1 MQNNKDNKKN
11 IAKNTIALYLRTLL
25 TMLVGLYTSR
35 VVLNILGV
43 DDFGIYNVVGGVV
56 AMLSII
62 TSSLSQAISRYITFE
77 LGKQDYNR
85 LKIIF
90 STSINIQILIS
101 VVVVV
106 FAEILGVWFL
116 NYKMNIAQERMFAAN
131 WVFQFAVFS
140 FVVTL
145 ISVPFNAA
153 IIAHEKMKAFA
164 YVGILEAVLKL
175 IIAYTLYLSA
185 FDKLITYAFL
195 LFLVSVIIRIV
206 YGRYCSKKFKECVYT
221 FVVDNKLLKEMI
233 NFAAWNFISGT
244 AYVFNT
250 QGLNI
255 LSNMFFGVAINA
267 ARGIATQVDSVT
279 KTFVC
284 NFTTAVKPQIV
295 KSYSSG
301 DYQYMNKLVCLGA
314 KYSYFLMYALALPFI
329 FESDMILSIWLKKVP
344 AHAGNF
350 VRLTMV
356 VSLVCLLGDT
366 LYTSILAIGKL
377 RKYMIYETLVSIFVF
392 PLTYL
397 FFRWKFSAEIAYLVF
412 AIAYFIL
419 IFVRLFYLNNVEGFP
434 IKQYFMGVFKPILL
448 VSLLSSVL
456 PIGYKLLFAS
466 NDIISFIIMI
476 LICEISFIIVTIFC
490 GLSAHERF
498 YLIGRLKSFFSK
510 IQMFKDN

>member
-1 MQNNKDNKKN
+1 MQNNKDNKKK

-35 VVLNILGV
+35 VILNVLGV
-43 DDFGIYNVVGGVV
+43 DNFGIYNVVGGVV
-56 AMLSII
+56 AMFSII
-62 TSSLSQAISRYITFE
+62 TSSLSQAISRYITFD
-77 LGKQDYNR
+77 LGKQDYDR
-85 LKIIF
+85 LKVVF
-90 STSINIQILIS
+90 STSVNIQVLIS

-106 FAEILGVWFL
+106 FAEIFGVWFL
-116 NYKMNIAQERMFAAN
+116 NNKMNITQERMFAAN

-164 YVGILEAVLKL
+164 YVGVLEAVLKL
-175 IIAYTLYLSA
+175 LIAYALYISA
-185 FDKLITYAFL
+185 YDKLITYAFL
-195 LFLVSVIIRIV
+195 LFIVSIVIRIV
-206 YGRYCSKKFKECVYT
+206 YGRYCSKNFKECVYT
-221 FVVDNKLLKEMI
+221 FVVDKKLLKEMF

-279 KTFVC
+279 KTFVY

-301 DYQYMNKLVCLGA
+301 NYQYMNNLVCMGA
-314 KYSYFLMYALALPFI
+314 KYSYFLMLALALPFI
-329 FESDMILSIWLKKVP
+329 FESDMILKIWLKNVP
-344 AHAGNF
+344 PHVGNF
-350 VRLTMV
+350 VKLTMV

-392 PLTYL
+392 PVTYL
-397 FFRWKFSAEIAYLVF
+397 FFLWNFSAEVAYIVF
-412 AIAYFIL
+412 AIAYFLL
-419 IFVRLFYLNNVEGFP
+419 IFIRLFYLKKVEEFP
-434 IKQYFMGVFKPILL
+434 IKLYIVEVFKPILL
-448 VSLLSSVL
+448 VSILSSVL
-456 PIGYKLLFAS
+456 PLVYKMLFAS
-466 NDIISFIIMI
+466 NDIVSFIVTI
-476 LICEISFIIVTIFC
+476 LICEISFVVVTLFC
-490 GLSAHERF
+490 GLSDQERA
-498 YLIGRLKSFFSK
+498 YLIGRLNRLKSK
-510 IQMFKDN
+510 LKMF